1 MRRAAWR
8 RWIEAALPVGVAGAA
23 ALLLALAVAWLGGTD
38 PARVAVALVEG
49 SVGSA
54 ASWTQTLLR
63 TTPLLL
69 AGLAVALAF
78 RSGVFNIGAEGQL
91 LVGALAATAV
101 GTQVRPFPGQ
111 AVAVLGAGA
120 LAGALWALV
129 AAALRIGRN
138 VGEVISTILLNF
150 LALYL
155 VSWAVEGPLQEAAS
169 SYPQSDRLFDA
180 ALLWR
185 LPGSRLH
192 AGVALALA
200 AAGGVGFLLGRT
212 SLGLRLRA
220 SGLSPAAARLA
231 GFPVRREL
239 AIAFAL
245 SGALAGLAGAVEI
258 AGVTG
263 RLYERIATGT
273 GYTAIAI
280 ALLGGLRASGVTLAA
295 LFFAAL
301 ETGASAME
309 RSAGVSSVIVLA
321 VQGAALVALA
331 VLGGGPARRW
341 LRPRRA
347 PAATAGGEEAGGA
360 A

>member
-1 MRRAAWR
+1 MRGR
-8 RWIEAALPVGVAGAA
+8 IEAALPVAVAGAA
-23 ALLLALAVAWLGGTD
+23 ALLLALAVAWLGGTG
-38 PARVAVALVEG
+38 PWRVALALVEG

-69 AGLAVALAF
+69 TGLAVALAF
-78 RSGVFNIGAEGQL
+78 RSGVFNIGAEGQF
-91 LVGALAATAV
+91 LVGALAATAL
-101 GTQVRPFPGQ
+101 GTRAGPFPGQ
-111 AVAVLGAGA
+111 AAAVLGAGA

-129 AAALRIGRN
+129 AAALRIGRG

-150 LALYL
+150 VALYL
-155 VSWAVEGPLQEAAS
+155 VSWAVEGPLQEVAS
-169 SYPQSDRLFDA
+169 SYPQSDRLVGA

-192 AGVALALA
+192 AGVPLALA
-200 AAGGVGFLLGRT
+200 AAAAVGFLLGRT

-239 AIAFAL
+239 AFAFAL

-280 ALLGGLRASGVTLAA
+280 ALLGGLRASGVTAA
-295 LFFAAL
+295 AFFFAAL

-309 RSAGVSSVIVLA
+309 RSAGVSSVVVLA
-321 VQGAALVALA
+321 VQGVVLVALA
-331 VLGGGPARRW
+331 VLGAGPARRW
-341 LRPRRA
+341 IARRGA
-347 PAATAGGEEAGGA
+347 RRVAGGDA